1 MCFFADIA
9 EPLLFAVVRERRIT
23 ALLDDSEPISV
34 LKKGGMGCPC
44 VAKSLAIT
52 CTHRMRVFVLEK

>member
-34 LKKGGMGCPC
+34 LKKGGMGCY
-44 VAKSLAIT
+44 VAKEPYWRPIKNT
-52 CTHRMRVFVLEK
+52 N